1 MHIVGFDDLS
11 EKEVININDCR
22 KLGYISD
29 VCIDIECG
37 RIISF
42 TVKNCFGFIF
52 GKNDEITIV
61 WENIKKI
68 GDDII
73 LVDICVQQ
81 NVQHQ
86 LPPPKKR
93 FFS

>member
-11 EKEVININDCR
+11 EKEIINVNDCK

-37 RIISF
+37 RVISF
-42 TVKNCFGFIF
+42 TVKNCFGFF
-52 GKNDEITIV
+52 PGKSDEIKIL
-61 WENIKKI
+61 WENIKKV

-73 LVDICVQQ
+73 LVDICVPL
-81 NVQHQ
+81 NTNNQ
-86 LPPPKKR
+86 LPVSKKR
-93 FFS
+93 FFT